1 MNKIKANRIRVGLLQ
16 AELAEQIGVS
26 KSMIS
31 KYECGEITPPT
42 DKLKK
47 LAAVFEVEP
56 IELMEDSLLSP
67 VKNKKNKLIEGSRAL
82 VPTEVIVNFLS
93 LHKCDLCGM
102 ESPFNDVV
110 KKNKFF
116 LPYFINENIK
126 EVSVAENI
134 AILCPNCY
142 QQLILEK
149 NNNSLS
155 KLSQIALN
163 RALKQKNRIVA
174 LQNYCSNKVRNDE

>member
-1 MNKIKANRIRVGLLQ
+1 MNKIKANRIRIGLLQ

-56 IELMEDSLLSP
+56 VELMEDALLNP
-67 VKNKKNKLIEGSRAL
+67 VKKKKNRIIEGKGTL

-93 LHKCDLCGM
+93 SHRCDLCGM
-102 ESPFNDVV
+102 ESPFSDEV
-110 KKNKFF
+110 KTNKFF
-116 LPYFINENIK
+116 LAYFIDENIDD
-126 EVSVAENI
+126 VSEPENI

-142 QQLILEK
+142 QRMILEE
-149 NNNSLS
+149 NTENLS
-155 KLSQIALN
+155 KLLKTALE
-163 RALKQKNRIVA
+163 RASRNKNRIEA
-174 LQNYCSNKVRNDE
+174 LQNYYSKKLAKE